1 MLVAAHRATISIVSI
16 RLPERRSVLPLAVWE
31 NRVDR
36 DYLMRRHDE
45 ELAKAASATSEAGRV
60 AHEGLAN
67 VFREAA
73 ERIGT
78 APTAGDY
85 PTSSASGLTA

>member
-1 MLVAAHRATISIVSI
+1 M
-16 RLPERRSVLPLAVWE
+16 LPLAVWE

-45 ELAKAASATSEAGRV
+45 ELAKAASATSEAARL

-73 ERIGT
+73 ERVGSS
-78 APTAGDY
+78 PTNENY
-85 PTSSASGLTA
+85 PASSDGLTA